1 MEPQKDLRFYWKIF
15 LNRKKFFFIPA
26 VSLFIVAILIA
37 LLWPSTY
44 ESKSTILI
52 EEQQIPPEFVRA
64 TVTGFADQRI
74 QSLTQQILSRTRLWE
89 IVQQFNLYPDWRD
102 KFTREEILER
112 MRDDIKF
119 ETISAQV
126 GGGAGTAGTRRP
138 ARPTDVVTIAFSIAY
153 RGRDPET
160 VQKVTGTLAS
170 LYLEQN
176 LRIREAQAKSTTQ
189 FLEAELREIQERIK
203 NLGAQIAKFKAENEG
218 ILPELQQFN
227 LTQAERLDTELKQID
242 NQIKAAEDRKI
253 YLEGQLATV
262 QPDLIV
268 GSDKLPDP
276 KTRLKQLQVVLAELQ
291 SKFSADH
298 PDIRKVRREMAELEN
313 VVGKTGGSSQIKKQ
327 RLAELRTELARK
339 LGSYSKDHPE
349 VRQLQKEIDNLEK
362 EPEAKVASRG
372 VVEAD
377 NPAYVSLVTQIRT
390 TENDL
395 TALRRQKAELQAKL
409 QVFRQRLE
417 AAPKVEQEYLDLQ
430 RNYQNAHQKYQEIL
444 NKITEARI
452 AEGMEEHQ
460 KAEKFTLIDPAS
472 FPEKPVS
479 PNRLLILL
487 AGFLGSVGAGL
498 GSVFLVENLDHSIK
512 GQEELA
518 MLTGLP
524 VLGTVTLMQT
534 AEEVAQKI
542 FRRRLI
548 WGMAGVSIIIGL
560 LVFHFLVMDLWIV
573 AAKLQRLANKYI

>member
-1 MEPQKDLRFYWKIF
+1 MEAQKDLRFYWKIF
-15 LNRKKFFFIPA
+15 LSRKKYFYIPA
-26 VSLFIVAILIA
+26 IALFVVATLIA

-44 ESKSTILI
+44 ESTSTILI
-52 EEQQIPPEFVRA
+52 EEQQIPPDFVRA

-89 IVQQFNLYPDWRD
+89 IVQQFNLYADLRE
-102 KFTREEILER
+102 KLTREEILEK
-112 MRDDIKF
+112 MKDDIKF
-119 ETISAQV
+119 DTISAQV
-126 GGGAGTAGTRRP
+126 GGGTGTRRV
-138 ARPTDVVTIAFSIAY
+138 ARPTEVVTIAFSIAY
-153 RGRDPET
+153 RGRNPET
-160 VQKVTGTLAS
+160 VQRVTGTLAS

-176 LRIREAQAKSTTQ
+176 LKIREAQAKSTTQ

-203 NLGAQIAKFKAENEG
+203 TLGAQIAKFKAENEG

-227 LTQAERLDTELKQID
+227 LQQAERLDTEIKQVD

-253 YLEGQLATV
+253 YLQGQLATV
-262 QPDLIV
+262 EPDLII

-276 KTRLKQLQVVLAELQ
+276 KTRLKQLKVVLAELQ

-298 PDIRKVRREMAELEN
+298 PDIRKVQREMAELGN
-313 VVGKTGGSSQIKKQ
+313 VVGKTSGLSQIKKQ

-339 LGSYSKDHPE
+339 QGSYSKDHPE
-349 VRQLQKEIDNLEK
+349 IRQLQKEIDNLEK
-362 EPEAKVASRG
+362 EPEAKAASSG

-395 TALRRQKAELQAKL
+395 TALRRQKTELQAKL

-417 AAPKVEQEYLDLQ
+417 AAPKVEQEYLDLT
-430 RNYQNAHQKYQEIL
+430 RNYQNAHQKYQDIL

-472 FPEKPVS
+472 YPEKPVS

-487 AGFLGSVGAGL
+487 AGFLGSIGAGL
-498 GSVFLVENLDHSIK
+498 GSIFLVENLDHSVK
-512 GQEELA
+512 SLEELT

-524 VLGTVTLMQT
+524 VLGAVTLMQT
-534 AEEVAQKI
+534 AEELAQKI
-542 FRRRLI
+542 FRRRLL
-548 WGMAGVSIIIGL
+548 WSVAGISLIIA
-560 LVFHFLVMDLWIV
+560 LVAFHFFFMDLWV
-573 AAKLQRLANKYI
+573 LAARIQRLANKYI